1 MEHKLITRGLN
12 NETKIRVTN
21 TRKGS
26 QTIPN
31 IGYRDADTY
40 YADSS

>member
-21 TRKGS
+21 TRKS
-26 QTIPN
+26 TQTVPN
-31 IGYRDADTY
+31 IGHRDADTY